1 MTRNNGFTLIEVM
14 IVTAIIGILMAIAI
28 PKYQDYTARSQ
39 VTAAIQSVGGIK
51 ADLLSYM
58 YDSGACTGTDPYY
71 NNNVNLLLE
80 SSEYLSAANVSEN
93 TTECFIELTFSTTAV
108 PNLRNKHITF
118 TINKS
123 TSGSSSTMVC
133 RSADIDNKYLPP
145 ACRA

>member
-1 MTRNNGFTLIEVM
+1 MSRNDGFTLIEVM
-14 IVTAIIGILMAIAI
+14 IVTAIIGILMAISI
-28 PKYQDYTARSQ
+28 PMYQDYTARSQ
-39 VTAAIQSVGGIK
+39 VTSAIQSVGGIK
-51 ADLLSYM
+51 VDLLAYM
-58 YDSGACTGTDPYY
+58 YDSGACTGSNPYY
-71 NNNVNLLLE
+71 TNNINLLLE
-80 SSEYLSAANVSEN
+80 SSEYLSAAGVTEN
-93 TTECFIELTFSTTAV
+93 ATECFIELTFSTTAV